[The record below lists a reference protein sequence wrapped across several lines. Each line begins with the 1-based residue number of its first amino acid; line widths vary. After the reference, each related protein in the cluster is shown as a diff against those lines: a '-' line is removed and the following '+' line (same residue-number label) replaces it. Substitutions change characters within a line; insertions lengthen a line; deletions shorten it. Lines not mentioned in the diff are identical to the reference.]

1 MNVLSPGWEPPPP
14 SGVAIGVFDGVHRGH
29 AAVIGGLVQ
38 HCRRKGWAS
47 GVLTF
52 EPHPVEVLAPG
63 TPPSLLTTL
72 DRRVELLTD
81 LGIDWV
87 GVLDLRDIRTME
99 PDRFIED
106 VLVERARAKMV
117 SVGDDFRFGHDRA
130 GDIALLRERGGRA
143 GFDVSVVELVSD
155 EEAVISS
162 SRVRALLATGDV
174 RGAASLL
181 GRPHRVVGEVGR
193 GDARGRTL
201 GFPTANIVPPPRLAL
216 PADGIYAV
224 RVSGGVAAEG
234 VASLGVRPTFG
245 ADGGRLLEVH
255 VFDYAGDLYGATLEV
270 DFIEHLRGEET
281 FLSVTELVAQMEI
294 DAADARRILK
304 VAPRAGFP

>member
-1 MNVLSPGWEPPPP
+1 MNVLSPSWEPPPP

-29 AAVIGGLVQ
+29 AAVIGGLVDQ
-38 HCRRKGWAS
+38 CRRRGWVS

-52 EPHPVEVLAPG
+52 EPHPVEVLVPG
-63 TPPSLLTTL
+63 TVPSLLTTL
-72 DRRVELLTD
+72 DRRVELLTE

-99 PDRFIED
+99 PERFIGE
-106 VLVERARAKMV
+106 VLVERAQARVV
-117 SVGDDFRFGHDRA
+117 SVGDDFRFGHGRA
-130 GDIALLRERGGRA
+130 GDVALLRERGGSA

-155 EEAVISS
+155 DDAVISS

-174 RGAASLL
+174 RRAACLL
-181 GRPHRVVGEVGR
+181 GRPHRVGGEVRR

-201 GFPTANIVPPPRLAL
+201 GFPTANIVPPPRLAV

-224 RVSGGVAAEG
+224 RVIGGVAADG

-245 ADGGRLLEVH
+245 ADGERILEVH
-255 VFDYAGDLYGATLEV
+255 VFDYSGDLYGATLEV
-270 DFIEHLRGEET
+270 DFIERLRGEET
-281 FLSVTELVAQMEI
+281 FQSVTELVKQMET

-304 VAPRAGFP
+304 DAP

>member
-1 MNVLSPGWEPPPP
+1 MNVLSPDWEPPPP
-14 SGVAIGVFDGVHRGH
+14 SGVAVGVFDGVHRGH
-29 AAVIGGLVQ
+29 AAVIGGLVE
-38 HCRRKGWAS
+38 HCRREGWAS

-63 TPPSLLTTL
+63 TLPSLLTTL
-72 DRRVELLTD
+72 DRRVDLLTD
-81 LGIDWV
+81 LGVDWV

-99 PDRFIED
+99 PDRFIDD
-106 VLVERARAKMV
+106 VLMERARARMV
-117 SVGDDFRFGHDRA
+117 SVGDDFRFGYGRA
-130 GDIALLRERGGRA
+130 GDVVLLRERGGRV
-143 GFDVSVVELVSD
+143 GFDVSVVELISD

-174 RGAASLL
+174 RRAASLL
-181 GRPHRVVGEVGR
+181 GRPHRVTGVVSR

-201 GFPTANIVPPPRLAL
+201 GFPTANIVPPTRLAL

-224 RVSGGVAAEG
+224 RVNGGVTADG

-245 ADGGRLLEVH
+245 ADGQKILEVH

-270 DFIEHLRGEET
+270 DFIDHLRGEET
-281 FLSVTELVAQMEI
+281 FQSVTELVAQMEI

-304 VAPRAGFP
+304 VAP

>member
-1 MNVLSPGWEPPPP
+1 MNVLSPSWEPPPP

-29 AAVIGGLVQ
+29 AAVIGGLVE
-38 HCRRKGWAS
+38 HCRREGWAS

-63 TPPSLLTTL
+63 TVPSLLTTL
-72 DRRVELLTD
+72 DRRVELLTG

-99 PDRFIED
+99 PARFVDD
-106 VLVERARAKMV
+106 VLVERARARVV
-117 SVGDDFRFGHDRA
+117 SVGDDFRFGHRRA
-130 GDIALLRERGGRA
+130 GDVALLRERGGRV

-155 EEAVISS
+155 DEAVISS
-162 SRVRALLATGDV
+162 SRVRAMLAVGDV
-174 RGAASLL
+174 RRAASIL
-181 GRPHRVVGEVGR
+181 GRPHRVGGEVSR

-201 GFPTANIVPPPRLAL
+201 GFPTANIVPPPRLAV

-224 RVSGGVAAEG
+224 RVSGAVVADG

-245 ADGGRLLEVH
+245 ADGERILEVYI
-255 VFDYAGDLYGATLEV
+255 FDYEGDLYGATLEV
-270 DFIEHLRGEET
+270 DFIERLRGEEN
-281 FLSVTELVAQMEI
+281 FQSVTELIAQMEI
-294 DAADARRILK
+294 DAANARRILT
-304 VAPRAGFP
+304 VAP